1 MTQDTATAQEPHT
14 DEAQFSALLVPHR
27 SLGPRGFLILMTA
40 IGAVS
45 FAAGTAFLAMG
56 AWPVIG
62 FFGLDALLIY
72 WAFRVNYRAARLYET
87 VNLTEDRLTVTR
99 VQPSGR
105 RQSWEFN
112 PYWVRLEIL
121 RRPGRAC
128 ELVLTSHG
136 RKLLF
141 AHFLSE
147 SEKLDFAAA
156 LERALGDC
164 RGTARR

>member
-1 MTQDTATAQEPHT
+1 MTHDRAPVQGP
-14 DEAQFSALLVPHR
+14 DETQAQFSALLVPHR
-27 SLGPRGFLILMTA
+27 SLGPRGFLILMA
-40 IGAVS
+40 AVGVVS
-45 FAAGTAFLAMG
+45 FAAGTAFLMMG
-56 AWPVIG
+56 AWPVLG
-62 FFGLDALLIY
+62 FFGLDVLLIY
-72 WAFRVNYRAARLYET
+72 WAFRMNYRAARLYET
-87 VNLTEDRLTVTR
+87 VDLTRQKLTVTR

-136 RKLLF
+136 RSMLVG
-141 AHFLSE
+141 HFLSE
-147 SEKLDFAAA
+147 DEKLDFAQA

-164 RGTARR
+164 RGPTHV